1 LERQQTHPPGGC
13 SRQNREVRENNKQ
26 AVLKAKE
33 VGEASKL
40 ILLEAVLD
48 TIER

>member
-1 LERQQTHPPGGC
+1 MRGMREQQKHIFLE
-13 SRQNREVRENNKQ
+13 

-48 TIER
+48 TIDR